1 MLSDKLLRVVFQGHT
16 TPEGFL
22 PLIEES
28 FRVMT
33 DQMLSTLSNDLRRI
47 ADFLEIEYDVLRQKP
62 CNTFHKGGVTINIFS
77 PDDATYTNFTN
88 IKPDE
93 MRNMYKGGKR
103 IVMEFL
109 QK

>member
-1 MLSDKLLRVVFQGHT
+1 M

-47 ADFLEIEYDVLRQKP
+47 ADFLEIEYDELREKP
-62 CNTFHKGGVTINIFS
+62 CNTFQKDGVTINIFS
-77 PDDATYTNFTN
+77 PDDAVYTNFTN
-88 IKPDE
+88 IKPEE
-93 MRNMYKGGKR
+93 MKNMYTGGKR
-103 IVMEFL
+103 VVMDFYSI
-109 QK
+109 